1 MSFDLLPGRFAEG
14 GFALGPFRTGS
25 GFLKRGRGGKR
36 GTATCM
42 FICVAEENCADQE
55 CVGDIIFACMN
66 GNMQPKIHRSATTY
80 SVLNSISDTLSGRP
94 PFFLFFVV
102 VRTQGSKRP
111 SLVFCHFHCE
121 ARKVRVI
128 ERIRVGEFTI

>member
-1 MSFDLLPGRFAEG
+1 
-14 GFALGPFRTGS
+14 
-25 GFLKRGRGGKR
+25 
-36 GTATCM
+36 M

-94 PFFLFFVV
+94 PSSYFSSSYVPRGANAQVWFFVIFIA
-102 VRTQGSKRP
+102 KRVKCGLLNA
-111 SLVFCHFHCE
+111 SE
-121 ARKVRVI
+121 
-128 ERIRVGEFTI
+128 